1 VGNSFRGRIDLKVL
15 VMGSGGVGGY
25 YGAVLHRAGHDVTF
39 VARGDH
45 LDAIQKNGL
54 QVESV
59 GSGNFTIHPTVTNK
73 PDLSHASDL
82 VLFCVKGYDNDGAI
96 PLMAPAV
103 AAHTSIL
110 TLQNGIGSGDVL
122 GQAFGVEK
130 VILGATYIDAE
141 KTAPGVVAETGR
153 VREIVFGAETG
164 DRSDK
169 AVAVRD
175 ALVSAGVDVD
185 LTETVTSELW
195 AKLIYICA
203 LSGMMCITRATFPE
217 ILANPGTEQMTWDAM
232 REVEAVA
239 EAKGIVLRPQVVEQT
254 MARFRQVKANGIS
267 SMYVDLQRGGPLEVG
282 VLNGAVSRFAKE
294 LSVTTPINDFIAA
307 CLTIPHDRAVKAR
320 G

>member
-1 VGNSFRGRIDLKVL
+1 MKVL

-25 YGAVLHRAGHDVTF
+25 YGAVLYRAGHDVTF

-45 LDAIQKNGL
+45 LEAIQRDGL
-54 QVESV
+54 RVESA
-59 GSGNFTIHPTVTNK
+59 GSGNFTIHPTATNK
-73 PDLSHASDL
+73 PDSSHAADL
-82 VLFCVKGYDNDGAI
+82 VLFCVKGYDNDGVI

-122 GQAFGVEK
+122 AQAFGAKK
-130 VILGATYIDAE
+130 VLLGATYIDAE
-141 KTAPGVVAETGR
+141 KTAPGAVAETGR
-153 VREIVFGAETG
+153 VREIVFGAESG

-185 LTETVTSELW
+185 LTDAVTSELW
-195 AKLIYICA
+195 AKLVYICA
-203 LSGMMCITRATFPE
+203 LSGMMCITRGTFPE
-217 ILANPGTEQMTWDAM
+217 ILANPGTEQMTWAAM

-239 EAKGIVLRPQVVEQT
+239 EARGIALRPQVVEQT
-254 MARFRQVKANGIS
+254 MDRFRQVKANGIS
-267 SMYVDLQRGGPLEVG
+267 SMYLDLQRGGPLEVG
-282 VLNGAVSRFAKE
+282 VLNGAVSRFGKE
-294 LSVTTPINDFIAA
+294 YSVATPINDFIAA
-307 CLTIPHDRAVKAR
+307 CLTIAHDRGVKSR

>member
-1 VGNSFRGRIDLKVL
+1 MKVL

-25 YGAVLHRAGHDVTF
+25 YGSVLHRAGHDVTF

-45 LDAIQKNGL
+45 LDAIRRDGL
-54 QVESV
+54 RVESI
-59 GSGNFTIHPTVTNK
+59 GSGNFTIHPAATNK
-73 PDLSHASDL
+73 PDSSHAADL

-103 AAHTSIL
+103 TAHTSIL

-122 GQAFGVEK
+122 AQAFGVEK
-130 VILGATYIDAE
+130 ILLGATYIDAE

-153 VREIVFGAETG
+153 VREIVFGAESG

-169 AVAVRD
+169 AIAVRD

-185 LTETVTSELW
+185 LTPAVASELW

-217 ILANPGTEQMTWDAM
+217 ILANPGTEQMTLAAM
-232 REVEAVA
+232 WEVEAVA
-239 EAKGIVLRPQVVEQT
+239 EARGIALRPQVVEQT
-254 MARFRQVKANGIS
+254 MERFRQVKANGIS

-294 LSVTTPINDFIAA
+294 LSVATPINDFIAA
-307 CLTIPHDRAVKAR
+307 CLTIAHDRAVKSR

>member
-1 VGNSFRGRIDLKVL
+1 
-15 VMGSGGVGGY
+15 M
-25 YGAVLHRAGHDVTF
+25 
-39 VARGDH
+39 
-45 LDAIQKNGL
+45 
-54 QVESV
+54 
-59 GSGNFTIHPTVTNK
+59 
-73 PDLSHASDL
+73 
-82 VLFCVKGYDNDGAI
+82 LFCVKGYDNDGAI

-103 AAHTSIL
+103 TAHTSIL

-122 GQAFGVEK
+122 AQAFGVEK
-130 VILGATYIDAE
+130 ILLGATYIDAE

-153 VREIVFGAETG
+153 VREIVFGAESG

-185 LTETVTSELW
+185 LTPAVASELW

-217 ILANPGTEQMTWDAM
+217 ILANPGTEQMTWAAM

-239 EAKGIVLRPQVVEQT
+239 EARGIALRPQVVEQT
-254 MARFRQVKANGIS
+254 MERFRQVKANGIS
-267 SMYVDLQRGGPLEVG
+267 SMYVDLQQGGPLEVG

-294 LSVTTPINDFIAA
+294 LSVATPINDFIAA
-307 CLTIPHDRAVKAR
+307 CLTIAYDRAVKSR

>member
-1 VGNSFRGRIDLKVL
+1 MKVL

-25 YGAVLHRAGHDVTF
+25 YGAVLLRAGHDVTF

-45 LDAIQKNGL
+45 LDAIRRDGL
-54 QVESV
+54 RVESV
-59 GSGNFTIHPTVTNK
+59 GTGNFTIHPVATNK
-73 PDLSHASDL
+73 PDSSHAADL

-103 AAHTSIL
+103 TAHTSIL

-122 GQAFGVEK
+122 AQAFGVEK
-130 VILGATYIDAE
+130 ILLGATYIDAE

-153 VREIVFGAETG
+153 FREIVFGAESG

-175 ALVSAGVDVD
+175 ALMSAGVDVD
-185 LTETVTSELW
+185 LTSAVASELW

-217 ILANPGTEQMTWDAM
+217 ILANPDTEQMTWATM

-239 EAKGIVLRPQVVEQT
+239 EARGIVLRPQVVEQT
-254 MARFRQVKANGIS
+254 MERFRQVKANGIS
-267 SMYVDLQRGGPLEVG
+267 SMYVDLQRGGPLEIG

-294 LSVTTPINDFIAA
+294 LSVATPINDFIVA
-307 CLTIPHDRAVKAR
+307 CLTIAHDRAVTSR

>member
-1 VGNSFRGRIDLKVL
+1 MKVL

-25 YGAVLHRAGHDVTF
+25 YGAVLLRAGHDVTF

-45 LDAIQKNGL
+45 LDAIRRDGL
-54 QVESV
+54 RVESV
-59 GSGNFTIHPTVTNK
+59 GTGNFTIHPVATNK
-73 PDLSHASDL
+73 PDSSHAADL

-103 AAHTSIL
+103 TAHTSIL

-122 GQAFGVEK
+122 AQAFGVEK
-130 VILGATYIDAE
+130 ILLGATYIDAE

-153 VREIVFGAETG
+153 FREIVFGAESG

-175 ALVSAGVDVD
+175 ALMSAGVDVD
-185 LTETVTSELW
+185 LTSAVASELW

-217 ILANPGTEQMTWDAM
+217 ILANPDTEQMTWATM

-239 EAKGIVLRPQVVEQT
+239 EARGIVLRPQVVEQT
-254 MARFRQVKANGIS
+254 MERFRQVKANGIS
-267 SMYVDLQRGGPLEVG
+267 SMYVDLQRGGPLEIG

-294 LSVTTPINDFIAA
+294 LSVATPINDFIVA
-307 CLTIPHDRAVKAR
+307 CLTIAHDRAVKNR